1 MSDNNTNCRAC
12 RACYACYACYV
23 CDACDASFG
32 LRECK
37 GVYKSIFSINQ
48 TGGAFLLFNK
58 QVLEE
63 RYQEV
68 WDKLHTFDWKP
79 WQTNGFELYKQCGNE
94 WNKVDMNQFK
104 FKDWDESWSDI
115 PQEMLAYIQSL
126 HEFNAQIFKDITGLD
141 VNTKKRTVEDVL
153 ANLGEEDKEII
164 QKALKKGE

>member
-1 MSDNNTNCRAC
+1 M
-12 RACYACYACYV
+12 
-23 CDACDASFG
+23 
-32 LRECK
+32 
-37 GVYKSIFSINQ
+37 
-48 TGGAFLLFNK
+48 FNK